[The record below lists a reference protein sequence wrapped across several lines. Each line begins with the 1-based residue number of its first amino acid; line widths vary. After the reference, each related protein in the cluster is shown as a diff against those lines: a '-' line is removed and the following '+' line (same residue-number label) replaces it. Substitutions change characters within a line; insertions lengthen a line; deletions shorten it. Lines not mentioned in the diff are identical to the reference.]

1 MPDFNASLASVLAT
15 PILQRAKVNALAG
28 RLRVFEAVYVAP
40 ASGTAPAIADRII
53 WGKLPVRS
61 RLMGH
66 LAQLQWSAGTASCTL
81 NLGDS
86 LNAARHLA
94 ATAITTAGT
103 AVPNAASFLKV
114 AVGDITNGSNTILNC
129 RPIGAFQVGD
139 NITAGTGVVNTRITG
154 VSGSSVTISAPATAT
169 TAALAITVAG
179 GMFET
184 SDDSGLVLPT
194 GFAAT
199 TDDCTLFST
208 VAGAQIANNQVLR
221 LTMPYVQD

>member
-15 PILQRAKVNALAG
+15 PIPQRAKVNALAG

-114 AVGDITNGSNTILNC
+114 AVGDITNGSNVILNC

-139 NITAGTGVVNTRITG
+139 IITVGAGVVNARITG
-154 VSGSSVTISAPATAT
+154 VSGSTVTISNAATAT
-169 TAALAITVAG
+169 TASLAITVAG